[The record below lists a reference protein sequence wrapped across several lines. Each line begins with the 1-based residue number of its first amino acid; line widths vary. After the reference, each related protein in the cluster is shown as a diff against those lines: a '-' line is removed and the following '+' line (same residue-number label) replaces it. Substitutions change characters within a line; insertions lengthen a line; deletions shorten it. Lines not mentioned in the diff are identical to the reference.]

1 MKRQICT
8 TLTGAAFASLLLVLA
23 QATSA
28 ADEVEESAVSTQA
41 EGAAAPAIEQINEG
55 RILEDKDNGKVVIL
69 EDPTADEITVEQTS
83 IVTPGED
90 GEVEVKNVVVVNAPS
105 SEIDEVEAAAEEE
118 IAASEKGDSTWLGRF
133 FSAIGLGDEVDD
145 GECNKIDST
154 ARFGFLYHDKYE
166 GEDIKLLPQ
175 SIGEEMIITD
185 REQSRDLATPEQIE
199 SVETPILPPK
209 KDEKAEK
216 KPVPF
221 YEIILVDEE
230 LEGGQG
236 GDAEIAVNIV
246 FNSAP
251 MMDVIPA
258 FADALGFN
266 FVIDT
271 DIRSFVTLNLNSTMT
286 KRDLWA
292 AFATLIENAGVGV
305 SVENSGASTMLRILP
320 LNRLGQRAKLEDSE
334 YLLYPLNYAS
344 AQEVINQIRPF
355 LGSTATCIQ
364 VQRPNAVLLCD
375 YRDNIRKL
383 KDLLDILDEN
393 PRTKWPR
400 IVVPCE
406 NILPSKIAEELRDV
420 LPTLGFVVKQLNDN
434 SEQPG
439 AVKITSIDRLQLI
452 IASAATKEAAQEI
465 RNWIEILDGTISLDQ
480 ERIFV
485 HKVMYTKSEQ
495 LMQALAVLYNMTGTS
510 LTIDDDGSNRTQNVN
525 GTGTT
530 RTNNNN
536 RNNSYSTEY
545 SSTTTDQKS
554 NVFETPVRIFSDG
567 ALNRL
572 VIRTTPRTYASI
584 KALLDRLDVVP
595 AQVLLQVIVAEVTLE
610 DSTQFGLEV
619 AASSTW
625 GGNIMSMGT
634 HWSGLSPD
642 IDQTGINNR
651 EQGYSF
657 MLADPND
664 PNNKIGYLRAMAG
677 DSKFKI
683 LSSPQVLVSSNT
695 EATINVGEQTPYV
708 GSTVTDTSSSGSLLT
723 STSFKES
730 GVKLIVTPQVT
741 STDLISLKIS
751 QSLSAATMITVS
763 TTTQAP
769 KLSTR
774 DVSTYMTIH
783 NGQTMIIGGLIQEEG
798 KDSLESLPFLNEIPF
813 IRRLLGNTDSY
824 LNRTEILIM
833 ITGHIINEKSRVE
846 DMIRRYNDALEAIN
860 EFEDNLGSSANG
872 KRKKASS
879 RMFTLDY

>member
-8 TLTGAAFASLLLVLA
+8 TLTGAAFASFLLVLP
-23 QATSA
+23 QMTSA
-28 ADEVEESAVSTQA
+28 AEEAEESAASAQA
-41 EGAAAPAIEQINEG
+41 DGAAAPAIEQLSEG
-55 RILEDKDNGKVVIL
+55 KILEDKDNGKVVIL

-90 GEVEVKNVVVVNAPS
+90 GSVSVRNVLVVNAPS
-105 SEIDEVEAAAEEE
+105 DEVEDVEAAAEEE
-118 IAASEKGDSTWLGRF
+118 INASEKGDSTWLSRF
-133 FSAIGLGDEVDD
+133 FAAIGMGDEVDD
-145 GECNKIDST
+145 GEGNKTDPN
-154 ARFGFLYHDKYE
+154 AKFRFLYHDKYE
-166 GEDIKLLPQ
+166 GEDGKLLPQ
-175 SIGEEMIITD
+175 TISEEMIVTD
-185 REQSRDLATPEQIE
+185 REQSRDLATADQIE
-199 SVETPILPPK
+199 AVETPVLPPP
-209 KDEKAEK
+209 KDENAVKKAE
-216 KPVPF
+216 PF
-221 YEIILVDEE
+221 YENILFEEE
-230 LEGGQG
+230 LNGGQG
-236 GDAEIAVNIV
+236 GDEEIAVNIV

-292 AFATLIENAGVGV
+292 AFATLIENAGVGI
-305 SVENSGASTMLRILP
+305 SVENSGLLRILP
-320 LNRLGQRAKLEDSE
+320 LNRLGQRAKLEESE

-383 KDLLDILDEN
+383 KDLLEILDDN

-400 IVVPCE
+400 VVVPCE
-406 NILPSKIAEELRDV
+406 NILPSKIAEELREV
-420 LPTLGFVVKQLNDN
+420 LPTLGFVVKQLNEN
-434 SEQPG
+434 NEQPG

-452 IASAATKEAAQEI
+452 IASAATEEAAKEI

-495 LMQALAVLYNMTGTS
+495 LMQALSVLYNMTGTS

-525 GTGTT
+525 GTSNT
-530 RTNNNN
+530 RTNTNNN
-536 RNNSYSTEY
+536 RNSQYSEY

-554 NVFETPVRIFSDG
+554 NVFETPVKIFSDG

-595 AQVLLQVIVAEVTLE
+595 AQVLLQVTVAEVTLTDE
-610 DSTQFGLEV
+610 MQFGLELA
-619 AASSTW
+619 AASSW
-625 GGNIMSMGT
+625 GGNMMSMST
-634 HWSGLSPD
+634 KWSDLSPD
-642 IDQTGINNR
+642 IDQSGINSR
-651 EQGYSF
+651 QTGYSF

-664 PNNKIGYLRAMAG
+664 PNNKLGYLRAYAG
-677 DSKFKI
+677 DNKFKVVA
-683 LSSPQVLVSSNT
+683 SPQVLVSSNT

-723 STSFKES
+723 STSYKDS
-730 GVKLIVTPQVT
+730 GIKLVVTPQVT
-741 STDLISLKIS
+741 STDLISLKIN
-751 QSLSAATMITVS
+751 QSLSSASMMQVS
-763 TTTQAP
+763 DTTSAP

-774 DVSTYMTIH
+774 EVQTYMTIH
-783 NGQTMIIGGLIQEEG
+783 NGQTMIIGGLIQETG
-798 KDSLESLPFLNEIPF
+798 TDILQSLPILNEIPF
-813 IRRLLGNTDSY
+813 LRRLFGNTDSE
-824 LNRTEILIM
+824 LARTEILIM

-860 EFEDNLGSSANG
+860 DFEDNLGSSTDG
-872 KRKKASS
+872 KHKKASS